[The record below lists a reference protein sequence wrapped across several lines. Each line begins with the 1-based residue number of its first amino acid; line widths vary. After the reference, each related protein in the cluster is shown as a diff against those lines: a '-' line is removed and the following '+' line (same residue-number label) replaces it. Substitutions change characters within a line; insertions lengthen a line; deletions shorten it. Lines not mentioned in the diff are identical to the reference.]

1 MHKDVES
8 VLLSEKQLE
17 KNVNS
22 LAKKIEKDYNGK
34 EFIMV
39 GLLKG
44 SVAFMADLM
53 KKIDLDFSIDFM
65 VASSYGSGTESSGK
79 IKIISDLTQPVEGK
93 DVLIVEDIVDSGNT
107 LNFICNSRRVHCR
120 LRT

>member
-17 KNVNS
+17 KIVNS

-53 KKIDLDFSIDFM
+53 KKSLLS
-65 VASSYGSGTESSGK
+65 VLVQLVYPQL
-79 IKIISDLTQPVEGK
+79 II
-93 DVLIVEDIVDSGNT
+93 
-107 LNFICNSRRVHCR
+107 
-120 LRT
+120 

>member
-17 KNVNS
+17 KIVNS

-65 VASSYGSGTESSGK
+65 VASSFSRSSAEAFK
-79 IKIISDLTQPVEGK
+79 SVSNLIISS
-93 DVLIVEDIVDSGNT
+93 VLVIFTPFPRIYV
-107 LNFICNSRRVHCR
+107 LQA
-120 LRT
+120 